1 MSKRLTLAHFPP
13 GQDVLIEKC
22 GNARDA
28 GSKRLCKIVG
38 AMEPHYLFVH
48 NPPEGGK
55 LFFCEPDRYCIV
67 RYLHEGVAIGFRAAV
82 LSVLGNP
89 LPLAV
94 LRYPSSCEEVLVREA
109 QRLECNIRARL
120 EFFSTQEE
128 QPGTDAEVAAQA
140 AGDASHAGGA
150 TTEKRTAEELVPGC
164 PSLSLSARL
173 ADLSEGGCQI
183 LVPILDPSNREFEP
197 LPFAKDIPPSVHT
210 CYLRERLGAYLI
222 AGEKLRMEFDLPFDS
237 PAPFCDIVAEIRW
250 VKAWPTFYA
259 TGVRFVD
266 PPMDLKEGVEKLIEA
281 QRKYFSPPL
290 YFA

>member
-1 MSKRLTLAHFPP
+1 MSKRLTLAHFPL
-13 GQDVLIEKC
+13 GQDILIEKC

-28 GSKRLCKIVG
+28 SPRKLCKIVG

-55 LFFCEPDRYCIV
+55 LFFCESDRYCIV

-82 LSVLGNP
+82 LCFVANP

-94 LRYPSSCEEVLVREA
+94 LSYPSSCEEVHVREA
-109 QRLECNIRARL
+109 MRLECNIPARL

-128 QPGTDAEVAAQA
+128 QPGTGAEVAAQA
-140 AGDASHAGGA
+140 AGDACHAGGA
-150 TTEKRTAEELVPGC
+150 ATEKRTAEERVPGC
-164 PSLSLSARL
+164 SSLSLSVRM

-183 LVPILDPSNREFEP
+183 LVPILDPGNPEFEP
-197 LPFAKDIPPSVHT
+197 LPFAKDIPPGVHT
-210 CYLRERLGAYLI
+210 RYFRERLAAYFI
-222 AGEKLRMEFDLPFDS
+222 ADEKLRMEFDLPFDP

-250 VKAWPTFYA
+250 VKARSTFYA

-266 PPMDLKEGVEKLIEA
+266 PPMDLKERVQELIEV
-281 QRKYFSPPL
+281 QRKYFSPPP
-290 YFA
+290 YFG